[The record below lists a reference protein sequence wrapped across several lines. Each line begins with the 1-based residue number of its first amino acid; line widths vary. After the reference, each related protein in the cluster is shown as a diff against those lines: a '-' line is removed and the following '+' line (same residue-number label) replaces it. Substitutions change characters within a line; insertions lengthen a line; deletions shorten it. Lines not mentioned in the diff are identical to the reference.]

1 MQKKRKC
8 GAVDCIVSVLCVA
21 TLASVAGVRASW
33 KYAGG
38 EYKTTENDGEVG
50 LTVFA
55 WDGAEELPEDSS
67 GGENHIALVERI
79 VYSTYGLN
87 NASSHLNDVIEDR
100 KSEAKDTAS
109 SVAPTQGGNLKDLFN
124 TSEMQKLDFLLWFVF
139 DEQGQVISYELF
151 TFETSILGTKEGVRV
166 TPVYR
171 TLVVLD
177 ENGKWKPSH
186 SEKGSALTIK
196 YDAKQGGGKN
206 LTVNETT
213 FIKTT

>member
-1 MQKKRKC
+1 ML
-8 GAVDCIVSVLCVA
+8 GLLCMT
-21 TLASVAGVRASW
+21 TLATVAGVTATW
-33 KYAGG
+33 TYAR
-38 EYKTTENDGEVG
+38 EPALSVVENVPIAMGVYN
-50 LTVFA
+50 

-206 LTVNETT
+206 LTVDETT

>member
-1 MQKKRKC
+1 MKLFSKIML
-8 GAVDCIVSVLCVA
+8 GVLCMT
-21 TLASVAGVRASW
+21 TLATVAGVTATW
-33 KYAGG
+33 TYAR
-38 EYKTTENDGEVG
+38 EPALSVVENVPIAMGVYN
-50 LTVFA
+50 

-124 TSEMQKLDFLLWFVF
+124 TSEMEKLDFLLWFVF

-177 ENGKWKPSH
+177 ENGKWKPTH

>member
-1 MQKKRKC
+1 ML
-8 GAVDCIVSVLCVA
+8 GLLCMT
-21 TLASVAGVRASW
+21 TLATVAGVTATW
-33 KYAGG
+33 TYAR
-38 EYKTTENDGEVG
+38 EPALSVVENVPIAMGVYN
-50 LTVFA
+50 

-87 NASSHLNDVIEDR
+87 NASSHLNDVIEKR

-206 LTVNETT
+206 LTVDETT

>member
-1 MQKKRKC
+1 MKLFSKIML
-8 GAVDCIVSVLCVA
+8 GVLCMT
-21 TLASVAGVRASW
+21 TLATVAGVTATW
-33 KYAGG
+33 TYAR
-38 EYKTTENDGEVG
+38 EPALSVVENVPIAMGVYNWE
-50 LTVFA
+50 
-55 WDGAEELPEDSS
+55 GAEELPEDSS

-124 TSEMQKLDFLLWFVF
+124 TSEMQKLDFLLWFIF

>member
-1 MQKKRKC
+1 M
-8 GAVDCIVSVLCVA
+8 
-21 TLASVAGVRASW
+21 
-33 KYAGG
+33 
-38 EYKTTENDGEVG
+38 
-50 LTVFA
+50 
-55 WDGAEELPEDSS
+55 
-67 GGENHIALVERI
+67 
-79 VYSTYGLN
+79 
-87 NASSHLNDVIEDR
+87 
-100 KSEAKDTAS
+100 
-109 SVAPTQGGNLKDLFN
+109 KDLFN

>member
-1 MQKKRKC
+1 MKLFSKIML
-8 GAVDCIVSVLCVA
+8 GVLCMT
-21 TLASVAGVRASW
+21 TLATVAGVTATW
-33 KYAGG
+33 TYAR
-38 EYKTTENDGEVG
+38 EPALSVVENVPIAMGVYN
-50 LTVFA
+50 

-87 NASSHLNDVIEDR
+87 NASSHLNDVIEKR

>member
-1 MQKKRKC
+1 ML
-8 GAVDCIVSVLCVA
+8 GLLCMT
-21 TLASVAGVRASW
+21 TLATVAGVTATW
-33 KYAGG
+33 TYAR
-38 EYKTTENDGEVG
+38 EPALSVVENVPIAMGVYN
-50 LTVFA
+50 

-87 NASSHLNDVIEDR
+87 NSSSHLNDVIEKR

>member
-1 MQKKRKC
+1 ML
-8 GAVDCIVSVLCVA
+8 GVLCMT
-21 TLASVAGVRASW
+21 TLATVAGVTATW
-33 KYAGG
+33 TYAR
-38 EYKTTENDGEVG
+38 EPALSVVENVPIAMGVYN
-50 LTVFA
+50 

-87 NASSHLNDVIEDR
+87 NASSHLNDVIEKR

-206 LTVNETT
+206 LTVDETT

>member
-1 MQKKRKC
+1 MKLFSKIML
-8 GAVDCIVSVLCVA
+8 GLLCMT
-21 TLASVAGVRASW
+21 TLATVAGVTATW
-33 KYAGG
+33 TYAR
-38 EYKTTENDGEVG
+38 EPALSVVENVPIAMGVSN
-50 LTVFA
+50 

-87 NASSHLNDVIEDR
+87 NASSHLNDVIEKR

-206 LTVNETT
+206 LTVDETT

>member
-1 MQKKRKC
+1 ML
-8 GAVDCIVSVLCVA
+8 GVLCMT
-21 TLASVAGVRASW
+21 TLATVAGVTATW
-33 KYAGG
+33 TYAR
-38 EYKTTENDGEVG
+38 EPALSVVENVPIAMGVYN
-50 LTVFA
+50 

-124 TSEMQKLDFLLWFVF
+124 TSEMEKLDFLLWFVF

-177 ENGKWKPSH
+177 ENGKWKPTH